1 MVRLLPSL
9 PRRSERWRPTPAAKL
24 ALEPPAAMDAYAA
37 RESGILPYVDA
48 SRAQRYRSILHWAL
62 SVARAA
68 AGIHAVEAVRRSLSR
83 TRGLLTRAAPS
94 SHQNEGSR

>member
-1 MVRLLPSL
+1 
-9 PRRSERWRPTPAAKL
+9 
-24 ALEPPAAMDAYAA
+24 MDAYAA

-68 AGIHAVEAVRRSLSR
+68 AGIHAVEAVRRS
-83 TRGLLTRAAPS
+83 GAAYAGCALIAS
-94 SHQNEGSR
+94 K